1 MSLALGARGLGKL
14 MNEEKSTLAKISRT
28 KEDIA
33 SSRVSFSKEECERIL
48 LDWWANYDPG
58 MDAYLHSRAFS
69 TSLEPPSFGPGLR
82 ARSAPIRKQPR
93 APREPCGEPHRGAG
107 SRIPGFLEDL

>member
-1 MSLALGARGLGKL
+1 
-14 MNEEKSTLAKISRT
+14 MNEEKSTLAKVSRT

-48 LDWWANYDPG
+48 LEWWANYDPG

-69 TSLEPPSFGPGLR
+69 TNPEPLPPL
-82 ARSAPIRKQPR
+82 ARGSAPIRKQPR

>member
-14 MNEEKSTLAKISRT
+14 MNEEKSTFAKVSRT

-48 LDWWANYDPG
+48 LEWWANYDPG

-69 TSLEPPSFGPGLR
+69 TSPEPPLSPPTFGPGLR
-82 ARSAPIRKQPR
+82 A
-93 APREPCGEPHRGAG
+93 H
-107 SRIPGFLEDL
+107 